1 MSNNLGEQF
10 RDIIEN
16 IRATGRTTHS
26 GVVMV
31 SVSIIEEKLALA
43 LKAMMISLSNDRY
56 KKLFENYGPLN
67 TFAAKIDMAHA
78 LGIIPLD
85 MYEEL
90 RFGPD
95 ALSFER
101 GSQRADRA
109 EPQVVPED
117 FADQRRLLRHGFQLL
132 ADAAIAE

>member
-16 IRATGRTTHS
+16 IRATGRRTHS

-90 RFGPD
+90 HKIKKLRNKFAHSTD
-95 ALSFER
+95 ILNFE
-101 GSQRADRA
+101 S
-109 EPQVVPED
+109 EEV
-117 FADQRRLLRHGFQLL
+117 LL
-132 ADAAIAE
+132 I